1 MVESAFQFLDAPHTS
16 THQSLRKTRKT
27 FANLMNFLK
36 NVFLPI
42 ERFPPLSR
50 GKSPWLS
57 GT

>member
-16 THQSLRKTRKT
+16 THQVRRKSRKT
-27 FANLMNFLK
+27 FANSMNFLK
-36 NVFLPI
+36 NVFLHL

-50 GKSPWLS
+50 GKPPCLS